1 MTLNDKLIKVNDNM
15 TVYMYDNGYM
25 LEISGRTD
33 NDEWAT
39 AKILCNSLEELFKL
53 IQEASEM
60 DRD

>member
-1 MTLNDKLIKVNDNM
+1 MTLNDKLSKVNDNL

-25 LEISGRTD
+25 LEISGRGD
-33 NDEWAT
+33 NDDWVT
-39 AKILCNSLEELFKL
+39 AKILCNTLDELFKL